1 MTPQA
6 TNGTPREFGPAAEQ
20 LTVSQICRAYPG
32 SRGKPSLNPSTVTR
46 WILSGCP
53 ARSGERVKLAASRVG
68 GRWLVSPSDLQAFF
82 AALASTRS
90 GDDALTQVAVRQ
102 PTSVRRAASARAANE
117 LKRRGA

>member
-6 TNGTPREFGPAAEQ
+6 VNGTSHTLGSTAEL
-20 LTVSQICRAYPG
+20 LTVSQVCRAYPG
-32 SRGKPSLNPSTVTR
+32 CRGKPSLNPSTVTR

-68 GRWLVSPSDLQAFF
+68 GRWLVSPSALEAFF
-82 AALASTRS
+82 AALASTRA
-90 GDDALTQVAVRQ
+90 GAAAPTQGAAPHQ
-102 PTSVRRAASARAANE
+102 PGQRRIASRRAADE